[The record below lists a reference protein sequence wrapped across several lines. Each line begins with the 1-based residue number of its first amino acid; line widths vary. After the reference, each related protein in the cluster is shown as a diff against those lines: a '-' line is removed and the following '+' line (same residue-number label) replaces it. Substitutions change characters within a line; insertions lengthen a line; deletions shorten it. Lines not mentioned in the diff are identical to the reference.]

1 MALMEN
7 ELAKVRVDRPVSERA
22 CLAVVLSILILLFLG
37 LAALATAA
45 PASWTGAWDSRW
57 FDGGARVYMQQDGTH
72 VTGRYPAY
80 NGRLEGEAEGRR
92 LVGTWA
98 TPKGSGSFEFILSE
112 DGSSF
117 VGRLGNKQWWTG
129 ARIST
134 DHDQA
139 LRAFQSSPSETLR
152 TFLIAAEA
160 VESGRLEYQDD
171 LLSMLIFPEGGREN
185 HARELAPLVLLLDQ
199 FTVDP
204 DIFETK
210 APEADEAELV
220 LTRFDGRTLPLQ
232 FRRVGED
239 WFMVAP
245 QADFVKELFSE
256 IAATAQSGGYKGGGR
271 FEGSTPRAAMESFVD
286 AMRAGP
292 AMQDTAIAALDLSE
306 MPTVVRDRQSVL
318 VAEYLNEVIA
328 RIGEVVFQEIPN
340 DPGSLEPFVYFTHPA
355 GDIVLAPTETD
366 DGVEWKF
373 TPETVRSVRGLYAAT
388 ENLPPSVRVLPYD
401 AHSKAPYFRI
411 RAIVAGA
418 APAALQPVGPLE
430 AWQWAGLVAIFIV
443 AVVAALVVGLLLS
456 VAARL
461 GHPTEKA
468 ASSRAFAIWGFRLL
482 AFGVINYLGF
492 AILGLPSEF
501 GSAIKSMAVLM
512 MIAGAIPIEFWLV
525 DRLHHAIDR
534 AGLINQRGA
543 ILASL
548 LVGVAKVLVVCANI
562 LLFADALSIPYGAA
576 IAGLGISGIAIAFA
590 ARSTLENVISAFI
603 LFVDRPVDVND
614 LGRFDGRIGTI
625 EHIGLRA
632 TVIRTLDRTLL
643 TIPNSD
649 FISDSIENFTRR
661 DSVLMRR
668 RFALRPETG
677 RDQLRYLLTEIRRM
691 LIAHPK
697 VLPDP
702 ARVRLLGISENRIE
716 YEIFAYIRTVDY
728 SDFLAIQEDVI
739 LRMMD
744 IVEKSGS
751 EFASPAR
758 TLYLARDR
766 GIDADKGEA
775 AEQAVAGWRDEGKL
789 PFPNLAASEV
799 SALRDTLDFPP
810 EGAPPED
817 EQYSPSGPAEKGR
830 ERRFGLF
837 RFRRQ

>member
-1 MALMEN
+1 MALMDK
-7 ELAKVRVDRPVSERA
+7 ELAKKSVDRPIPVRA
-22 CLAVVLSILILLFLG
+22 CFTVALSILILLFVG
-37 LAALATAA
+37 LSALAMAA

-92 LVGTWA
+92 LVGKWT

-112 DGSSF
+112 DGRSF

-129 ARIST
+129 ARIGS
-134 DHDQA
+134 DHDQD

-204 DIFETK
+204 DVFETK
-210 APEADEAELV
+210 APEGDEAELV
-220 LTRFDGRTLPLQ
+220 LTRYDGRTLPLQ

-245 QADFVKELFSE
+245 PADLVKKLFSE
-256 IAATAQSGGYKGGGR
+256 IAAGLQGGGYKAGGR
-271 FEGSTPRAAMESFVD
+271 FDGSTPRAAMESFID
-286 AMRAGP
+286 AMRAAP

-366 DGVEWKF
+366 DGVQWQF
-373 TPETVRSVRGLYAAT
+373 TPETVRTVRALYAAT
-388 ENLPPSVRVLPYD
+388 ENLPQAVRVLPYD
-401 AHSKAPYFRI
+401 THSKAPYFKI

-418 APAALQPVGPLE
+418 MPAALQPVGPLE
-430 AWQWAGLVAIFIV
+430 AWQWAGLVAIFVV
-443 AVVAALVVGLLLS
+443 AVAAALLVGLVLS
-456 VAARL
+456 LAGRL
-461 GHPTEKA
+461 GQSSGKA

-501 GSAIKSMAVLM
+501 GSAIKSLAVLM
-512 MIAGAIPIEFWLV
+512 MIAGAVPIEFWLV
-525 DRLHHAIDR
+525 DRLHNAIDR

-649 FISDSIENFTRR
+649 FIADSIENFTRR

-668 RFALRPETG
+668 SFALRPETSL
-677 RDQLRYLLTEIRRM
+677 DQLRYLLTEIRRM

-702 ARVRLLGISENRIE
+702 ARVRLLGITENRVE

-728 SDFLAIQEDVI
+728 SEFLAIQEDVI
-739 LRMMD
+739 LRMMEL
-744 IVEKSGS
+744 VEKSGTD
-751 EFASPAR
+751 FAYPAS

-766 GIDADKGEA
+766 GIDAEKGET
-775 AEQAVAGWRDEGKL
+775 AERAVAGWRGEGKL
-789 PFPNLAASEV
+789 PFPNLTADEV
-799 SALRDTLDFPP
+799 SGLRDTLDYPP

-817 EQYSPSGPAEKGR
+817 EQYKPASPEEKRQRGR
-830 ERRFGLF
+830 FWLF
-837 RFRRQ
+837 RFGRR